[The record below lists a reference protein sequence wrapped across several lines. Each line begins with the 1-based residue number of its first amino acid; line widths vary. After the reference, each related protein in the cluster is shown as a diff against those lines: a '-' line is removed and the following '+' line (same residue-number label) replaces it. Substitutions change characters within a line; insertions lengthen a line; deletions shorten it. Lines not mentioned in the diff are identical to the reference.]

1 MKTLTLHKGSDGTFW
16 KTVPSKPLE
25 FMDRIKLCDEVIRF
39 LFPQIPQH
47 GKILLKVSPKKI
59 RGYLYVKLFYTF
71 IWSWDVKRNSDGS
84 LNKWADAFT
93 HHDWP
98 NTFAHDEILTTD
110 FLQSLFKTKNLPQEV
125 EVWIT
130 IKPLGK

>member
-1 MKTLTLHKGSDGTFW
+1 MKTLTLHKESDGMFW
-16 KTVPSKPLE
+16 RAVPSKS
-25 FMDRIKLCDEVIRF
+25 FDSVDRIILCDEVIRF

-59 RGYLYVKLFYTF
+59 RGYVYVKLFHVLFHTDV
-71 IWSWDVKRNSDGS
+71 WTWDVKRNSDGS
-84 LNKWADAFT
+84 LNT
-93 HHDWP
+93 CHDWP
-98 NTFAHDEILTTD
+98 NTFAHREILTTN

-130 IKPLGK
+130 IKPVGK